1 MISITSAQLNA
12 LLTAFIWPLARIL
25 ALIMSAPVFSNPG
38 MPLRVRVGL
47 AIMITL
53 IVAPTLGPPPAIDP
67 GSLAG
72 LFILAQQIV
81 IGLALGFAIRLVFV
95 AVEMA
100 GELAGLQMG
109 LGFAVFFDPQHAGQ
123 TPVVGQFLGL
133 VATLA
138 FLAGDGHLQMIY
150 FLSLS
155 FSTLPIGTASLEAPT
170 FIMLTHW
177 GAEIF
182 RSGVLLAM
190 PILAALLIA
199 NLALGILTRAAPQL
213 NLFAI
218 GFPLTLGLGLLML
231 SLTLPFLTPALER
244 LFDSGFD
251 AMLRVSARP

>member
-53 IVAPTLGPPPAIDP
+53 IVAPTLGSPPAIDP

-100 GELAGLQMG
+100 GELTGLQMG

-138 FLAGDGHLQMIY
+138 FLAVDGHLQMIY

-177 GAEIF
+177 GTEIF

-213 NLFAI
+213 NLFAV

-251 AMLRVSARP
+251 AMLRVSRP

>member
-25 ALIMSAPVFSNPG
+25 ALIMSAPVFSNPA

-53 IVAPTLGPPPAIDP
+53 IVAPTLGPLPAIDP
-67 GSLAG
+67 GSLTG
-72 LFILAQQIV
+72 LFILAQQII

-123 TPVVGQFLGL
+123 TPVVGQFLGI

-138 FLAGDGHLQMIY
+138 FLAADGHLQMIY

-170 FIMLTHW
+170 FIMLTQW

-213 NLFAI
+213 NLFAV

-244 LFDSGFD
+244 LFESGFD
-251 AMLRVSARP
+251 AMLRVSPRP

>member
-12 LLTAFIWPLARIL
+12 LLAAFIWPLARIL
-25 ALIMSAPVFSNPG
+25 ALVLSAPILSNPG
-38 MPLRVRVGL
+38 LPVRIRVGL

-53 IVAPTLGPPPAIDP
+53 VVAPTLGSPPSTDP

-72 LFILAQQIV
+72 LLILAQQII
-81 IGLALGFAIRLVFV
+81 IGLALGFAVRLVFV

-109 LGFAVFFDPQHAGQ
+109 LGYATFFDPQNASR

-138 FLAGDGHLQMIY
+138 FLAADGHLQMIY
-150 FLSLS
+150 LLSRS
-155 FSTLPIGTASLEAPT
+155 FSTLPIGAASLEAPT
-170 FIMLTHW
+170 FMTLTNW

-182 RSGVLLAM
+182 RFGVLLAM

-199 NLALGILTRAAPQL
+199 NLALGVLTRAAPQL
-213 NLFAI
+213 NLFAV
-218 GFPLTLGLGLLML
+218 GFPLTLALGLLML
-231 SLTLPFLTPALER
+231 SLTFPFFTPVLER
-244 LFDSGFD
+244 LFEHGFD
-251 AMLRVSARP
+251 AMLQVGARS